1 MKNIRI
7 ISALALL
14 IVLGFSACKPTEPE
28 QPNTESGKNL
38 VLKFNAMFNGLPL
51 NWSGQS
57 ITGAGDTVTFD
68 KIKFIMSNFTIETNE
83 GKFITFP
90 DFYAYLSLRTGRDSV
105 ILKNVPEG
113 SYKSIRFMVGL
124 DSPTN
129 HSDPNL
135 RSLDHPLKP
144 ALNDMHWGWAGGY
157 IFNILEGYYQNN
169 GASNGF
175 SFHIANDINVRSHSF
190 VESYTIAKNSRIVF
204 NVNADKYFDNV
215 VKFSLKLDGNVS
227 HSGDVDPI
235 MDKFIKNIPGTI
247 TYESFQ

>member
-1 MKNIRI
+1 MKILINISI
-7 ISALALL
+7 LTLL
-14 IVLGFSACKPTEPE
+14 LVMSFSACKPTEPE
-28 QPNTESGKNL
+28 KPNTESGKNL
-38 VLKFNAMFNGLPL
+38 VLKFNAMFDDKPL
-51 NWSGQS
+51 SWAGQS
-57 ITGAGDTVTFD
+57 ITGAGDTVSFD
-68 KIKFIMSNFTIETNE
+68 KIKFIMSNFTLETND

-90 DFYAYLSLRTGRDSV
+90 EFYGYLSLRTGRDSV

-113 SYKSIRFMVGL
+113 AYKSIRFMVGL
-124 DSPTN
+124 DSATN

-135 RSLDHPLKP
+135 RSIDHPLKP
-144 ALNDMHWGWAGGY
+144 AVNDMHWGWAGGY

-169 GASNGF
+169 GATNGF
-175 SFHIANDINVRSHSF
+175 SFHIANDVNVRNHSF
-190 VESYTIAKNSRIVF
+190 VESFTIAKNSRIVF

-247 TYESFQ
+247 SYESFQ